1 MEFSEQNLYTV
12 LSGGCILLWWWRT
25 VGQIPKKCKETSNL
39 MWLSLIWFIVV
50 LFVCWNLFCTLAN
63 LRIKCVTETKNV
75 SLLFYKNLKPSFSTW
90 LTGFFTFLVALT
102 HGVPSTIFAR
112 FDSLSALIIDIR
124 NAYESS
130 HSIFIQVMLCC
141 WKLRKNNLAPSKLDQ
156 STAWWP
162 QASFRQA
169 IALNQG
175 YFYQARLYLSAE
187 FESVIRKAQNI
198 CAKVS

>member
-1 MEFSEQNLYTV
+1 M
-12 LSGGCILLWWWRT
+12 
-25 VGQIPKKCKETSNL
+25 
-39 MWLSLIWFIVV
+39 
-50 LFVCWNLFCTLAN
+50 
-63 LRIKCVTETKNV
+63 
-75 SLLFYKNLKPSFSTW
+75 
-90 LTGFFTFLVALT
+90 
-102 HGVPSTIFAR
+102 PSTIFAR

-198 CAKVS
+198 FAKISSKVLHTLHTYVILSLIDYRYRNGKIQIFSINIFKEIVLNGFHLYATPTLWCRLLISENSSTLPLFLM